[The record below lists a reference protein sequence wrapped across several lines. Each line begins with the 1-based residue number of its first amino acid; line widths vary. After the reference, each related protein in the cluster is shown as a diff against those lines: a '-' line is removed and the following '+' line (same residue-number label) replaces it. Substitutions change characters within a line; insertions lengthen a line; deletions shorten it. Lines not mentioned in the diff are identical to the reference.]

1 LKIHNLA
8 AVVAFW
14 PSQATPKLWISAAL
28 TLVFALLGWAVR
40 GVTTRGA
47 VAGGIVCFAILLG
60 AGPGG
65 FAALLVLFLL
75 TWGATRV
82 GYAAKQRLG
91 TAEAHGG
98 RNAAQVL
105 ANVGVAALCAVF
117 FMAFRDQRPLVAF
130 GAALA
135 EAAAD
140 TVSSEIGQAVGGTA
154 RLVTSWKPVT
164 PGTDGAISVA
174 GTAAGAAAAVLVGLT
189 CTLTGVVLGWH
200 QFLICAG
207 AGTFGMIADSLL
219 GATLE
224 RRGVLGNNGVN
235 FISTGI
241 AALTGFLLF

>member
-1 LKIHNLA
+1 
-8 AVVAFW
+8 
-14 PSQATPKLWISAAL
+14 L
-28 TLVFALLGWAVR
+28 TLVFAVLGWAVR

-75 TWGATRV
+75 TWGATRA
-82 GYAAKQRLG
+82 GDAAKQRLG
-91 TAEAHGG
+91 TAEAGAG

-117 FMAFRDQRPLVAF
+117 FMAFRDQRLLLAF

-140 TVSSEIGQAVGGTA
+140 TVSSEIGQAVGGTP
-154 RLVTSWKPVT
+154 RLVTNWKPVT
-164 PGTDGAISVA
+164 PGTDGAISITGTVA
-174 GTAAGAAAAVLVGLT
+174 GALAAVLVGLT
-189 CTLTGVVLGWH
+189 CVLTGVLDWH

-219 GATLE
+219 GATFE

-235 FISTGI
+235 FTSTGI